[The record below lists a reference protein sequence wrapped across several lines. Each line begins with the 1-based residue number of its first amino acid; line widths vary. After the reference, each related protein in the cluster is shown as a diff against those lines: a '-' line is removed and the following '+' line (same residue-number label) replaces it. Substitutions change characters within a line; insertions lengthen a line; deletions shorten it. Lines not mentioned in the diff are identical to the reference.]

1 MDHKILNFLNY
12 ELCLEISSTAR
23 KVLDAWNVFYFF
35 ASSRQNDI
43 YAILLDLFLS
53 YSYTYYNK
61 NCNRYY

>member
-1 MDHKILNFLNY
+1 
-12 ELCLEISSTAR
+12 LCLEISYTAR

-43 YAILLDLFLS
+43 YAISLDLFLS

-61 NCNRYY
+61 NCNGYY